1 MFAVTHGG
9 KTGLHGGSMCALAWK
24 APTDY
29 AEFSATPKCKY
40 G

>member
-29 AEFSATPKCKY
+29 AEFSATLKY
-40 G
+40 KYV